1 MALALAPLPSP
12 DTREDPDLG
21 PDDARPARPALRALP
36 GGDER
41 GAVIARL
48 RASLQPARVRAARLS
63 CAWAPL
69 DDWLGG
75 WPLPGVVEVVG
86 EVGTGRL
93 ALVLPAL
100 AALTQAG
107 RPVVIVDPLQ
117 QLHPPGL
124 PGLDLTQ
131 LVLVRPSLEQAPWAL
146 EQVARSGA
154 VAAVLALDVPLAG
167 RGVARL
173 GHAAEAGRSTLFF
186 VQRRSDADLPAQVR
200 LQTDGWYGTRV
211 RVACT
216 RGRGIGVE
224 GERLL
229 PMANP
234 EWGWEAVAGS

>member
-12 DTREDPDLG
+12 VAPGDPDLG
-21 PDDARPARPALRALP
+21 PGLARPASRPAP
-36 GGDER
+36 GGEER

-48 RASLQPARVRAARLS
+48 RASLQPARVRVARLG

-75 WPLPGVVEVVG
+75 WPQPGVVEVVG

-107 RPVVIVDPLQ
+107 RPVVVVDPLQ

-124 PGLDLTQ
+124 VGVDLGQ
-131 LVLVRPSLEQAPWAL
+131 LVLVRPSPEQAPWAL
-146 EQVARSGA
+146 EQVARSGS

-173 GHAAEAGRSTLFF
+173 GHAAEAGGTTLFF
-186 VQRRSDADLPAQVR
+186 VQRRSDADLPAQLR
-200 LQTDGWYGTRV
+200 LRTEGWYGTRV

-234 EWGWEAVAGS
+234 ERGWEAVGG